1 MMNNKYYVEHARF
14 GKKIY
19 RKIRPGTDEMLNC
32 EDKEPIVQ
40 IRNMD
45 VTYGYGAKTFY
56 ALKDLNLNIYQG
68 EVLGLVGESGS
79 GKTTAGK
86 AIIGLTP
93 HSFGQIK
100 IIDTIIPKNR
110 EKINKW
116 TKKGREIINF
126 MVNKVQMIF
135 QDPTNSL
142 NPFKN
147 VETVV
152 GEGLTNIKNS
162 KYIYLTNIDIETY
175 LELNKKLEMIN
186 PNLVLSKNPWDSLRE
201 NWDTEQ
207 TLYNFVYE
215 VEGNNLLKL
224 KDKIR
229 KEKFDEINS
238 FIIERRKF
246 RDQEQNL
253 NEKQC
258 KRKLIID
265 ILHQVGLDETVLNRY
280 PLEFSGGQ
288 QQRLGICRAV
298 VLQPQIL
305 IADEPISALDVSI
318 QAQVIN
324 IFKELKEKY
333 NLTIIFIAH
342 DLRMV
347 EYISDRIAVI
357 NKGTLLEVGPTK
369 SVIHNPHHPY
379 TQSLLDAVPS
389 IEAEK
394 GSLVGKV
401 YSTTV
406 HDYDENNQP
415 KWHQVADKHFV
426 LATDEEV
433 IEFVENAKKYKSK
446 FTETRN

>member
-1 MMNNKYYVEHARF
+1 MEQNIKYYVENGLR
-14 GKKIY
+14 GKKIA
-19 RKIRPGTDEMLNC
+19 RAIRPGTEEMLNC
-32 EDKEPIVQ
+32 VDKEAIVK

-45 VTYGYGAKTFY
+45 VVYGYGAKAFY
-56 ALKDLNLNIYQG
+56 ALKDLNLNVYKG

-79 GKTTAGK
+79 GKTTAGR

-93 HSFGQIK
+93 HAFGQIQ
-100 IIDTIIPKNR
+100 ILDRIIPKNR
-110 EKINKW
+110 EKVNRW
-116 TKKGREIINF
+116 SKKGKEIIDF

-147 VETVV
+147 VEAII
-152 GEGLTNIKNS
+152 GEGLTNAKNS
-162 KYIYLTNIDIETY
+162 RYLYLSTLDIDTYI
-175 LELNKKLEMIN
+175 ELNKKLIAIN
-186 PNLVLSKNPWDSLRE
+186 PDKALSQDCWHDLQNNWETLESLYE
-201 NWDTEQ
+201 
-207 TLYNFVYE
+207 FVYIE
-215 VEGNNLLKL
+215 TYDKFVQNYSQKLTLEQFEELKL
-224 KDKIR
+224 FIEER
-229 KEKFDEINS
+229 KAL
-238 FIIERRKF
+238 
-246 RDQEQNL
+246 RDQEVKL
-253 NEKQC
+253 NEKEC

-265 ILHQVGLDETVLNRY
+265 ILKQVGLDETVLNRF

-288 QQRLGICRAV
+288 QQRVGICRAV
-298 VLQPQIL
+298 VLQPQII

-324 IFKELKEKY
+324 IFKELKEKF

-394 GSLVGKV
+394 GSLVGKI
-401 YSTTV
+401 
-406 HDYDENNQP
+406 YDPTMHEYDIHKQP
-415 KWHQVADKHFV
+415 KWQKISDQHFV
-426 LATDEEV
+426 LASDQEIDTF
-433 IEFVENAKKYKSK
+433 IENAKTYKSK
-446 FTETRN
+446 FI

>member
-1 MMNNKYYVEHARF
+1 MEEKKYYVETTRG
-14 GKKIY
+14 GKKLY
-19 RKIRPGTDEMLNC
+19 RAIRPGTEEMLNSV
-32 EDKEPIVQ
+32 DKEAIVQ

-45 VTYGYGAKTFY
+45 VTYGYGANTFY

-79 GKTTAGK
+79 GKTTAGR

-93 HSFGQIK
+93 HAFGQIK
-100 IIDTIIPKNR
+100 ILDRVIPKNR
-110 EKINKW
+110 DKIFKW
-116 TKKGREIINF
+116 SKKGRDIINF

-152 GEGLTNIKNS
+152 GEGLTNLKNS
-162 KYIYLTNIDIETY
+162 RYIYLTNVDTETY
-175 LELNKKLEMIN
+175 VELNKKISEIN
-186 PNLVLSKNPWDSLRE
+186 PDLALSKDVWSDIRNNWESAESL
-201 NWDTEQ
+201 
-207 TLYNFVYE
+207 YKFVYE
-215 VEGNNLLKL
+215 DTKQKLNNLSIKL
-224 KDKIR
+224 NNEQYESLINYLESRREIR
-229 KEKFDEINS
+229 DAENKLS
-238 FIIERRKF
+238 
-246 RDQEQNL
+246 
-253 NEKQC
+253 EKQY
-258 KRKLIID
+258 KRKLIVD
-265 ILHQVGLDETVLNRY
+265 ILNQVGLDETVLNRY

-288 QQRLGICRAV
+288 QQRVGICRAV

-394 GSLVGKV
+394 GSLVGKI
-401 YSTTV
+401 YDPSI
-406 HDYDENNQP
+406 HDYDEEHQP
-415 KWHQVADKHFV
+415 KWQKVTDKHFV
-426 LATDEEV
+426 LASDEEFES
-433 IEFVENAKKYKSK
+433 IKEQAKLYKSK
-446 FTETRN
+446 FID

>member
-1 MMNNKYYVEHARF
+1 MQQNKQYYVETTRG

-19 RKIRPGTDEMLNC
+19 RQIRPGTNEMLNC
-32 EDKEPIVQ
+32 ENKEAIVQ
-40 IRNMD
+40 IRNLD
-45 VTYGYGAKTFY
+45 VTYGYGAKAFN

-79 GKTTAGK
+79 GKTTAGR

-100 IIDTIIPKNR
+100 ILDRIIPKNR
-110 EKINKW
+110 EKVNKW
-116 TKKGREIINF
+116 TKKGKDIINF

-147 VETVV
+147 VEAVV
-152 GEGLTNIKNS
+152 GEGLTNLKSS
-162 KYIYLTNIDIETY
+162 KYLHLSNIDVETY
-175 LELNKKLEMIN
+175 IELNKKLQAID
-186 PNLVLSKNPWDSLRE
+186 PSLVLSLDPWADLRN
-201 NWDTEQ
+201 NWDNLDK
-207 TLYNFVYE
+207 LYEFVN
-215 VEGNNLLKL
+215 VDSVQKVAKL
-224 KDKIR
+224 SSTIDKD
-229 KEKFDEINS
+229 KFDEITQ
-238 FIIERRKF
+238 FIESRKKF
-246 RDQEQNL
+246 RDQENSL
-253 NEKQC
+253 SEKEC

-265 ILHQVGLDETVLNRY
+265 ILKQVGLDETVLNRF

-288 QQRLGICRAV
+288 QQRVGICRAV

-369 SVIHNPHHPY
+369 EVIHNPHHPY

-394 GSLVGKV
+394 GSLVGKA
-401 YSTTV
+401 YDAKA
-406 HDYDENNQP
+406 HEYDEEYQP
-415 KWHQVADKHFV
+415 KWQQVSPKHFV
-426 LATDEEV
+426 LASDK
-433 IEFVENAKKYKSK
+433 EFPEFLAQAKAYKSK
-446 FTETRN
+446 FIK

>member
-1 MMNNKYYVEHARF
+1 MQAEEQLYYVENR
-14 GKKIY
+14 GSKKLY
-19 RKIRPGTDEMLNC
+19 RAIRSGTKEMLNC
-32 EDKEPIVQ
+32 ENKEAIVQ
-40 IRNMD
+40 IRNLD
-45 VTYGYGAKTFY
+45 VIYGHGAKAFH

-79 GKTTAGK
+79 GKTTAGR

-100 IIDTIIPKNR
+100 ILDRIIPKDR
-110 EKINKW
+110 SKVNKW
-116 TKKGREIINF
+116 SKKGKDIINF

-142 NPFKN
+142 NPFKD

-152 GEGLTNIKNS
+152 GEGLTNLKTS
-162 KYIYLTNIDIETY
+162 RYLYLTNIDIATY
-175 LELNKKLEMIN
+175 IELNKKLGSIDEKVMLTQDPWADVRLRWDDVADLYKFVHVETVQKVQN
-186 PNLVLSKNPWDSLRE
+186 MATLHPDKDFSSVLSYLKEQKEFR
-201 NWDTEQ
+201 DTE
-207 TLYNFVYE
+207 
-215 VEGNNLLKL
+215 NNL
-224 KDKIR
+224 
-229 KEKFDEINS
+229 KEKE
-238 FIIERRKF
+238 
-246 RDQEQNL
+246 
-253 NEKQC
+253 C

-265 ILHQVGLDETVLNRY
+265 ILHQVGLDETVLRRF

-288 QQRLGICRAV
+288 QQRVGICRAV

-369 SVIHNPHHPY
+369 EVIHNPHHPY

-394 GSLVGKV
+394 GSLVGQA
-401 YSTTV
+401 YNSSS
-406 HDYDENNQP
+406 HEYDEHTQP
-415 KWHQVADKHFV
+415 KWQQISQKHFV
-426 LATDEEV
+426 LATDEEFV
-433 IEFVENAKKYKSK
+433 EFVNKAKTYKSK
-446 FTETRN
+446 FI